1 MPQQL
6 CWHAANGMVWKLL
19 RFENSGS
26 DFPSILDLLTDFSL
40 IIFCSLLALMKC
52 TEIDEF

>member
-26 DFPSILDLLTDFSL
+26 DFPSIMDLLTDFSL
-40 IIFCSLLALMKC
+40 IIFCSLLAVMKC